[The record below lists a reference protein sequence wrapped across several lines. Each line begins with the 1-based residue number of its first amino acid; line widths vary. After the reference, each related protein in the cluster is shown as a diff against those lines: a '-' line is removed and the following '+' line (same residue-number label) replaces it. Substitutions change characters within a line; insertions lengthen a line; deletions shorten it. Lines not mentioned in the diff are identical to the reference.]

1 MNDIFS
7 IDKFIEE
14 KVKDMFNFDFWMPDL
29 TNRQGAE
36 YNDNLKAFHYIFSL
50 GEDGKT
56 YLWNKYITWNSTLSD
71 FYEKDF
77 TKDELDFLRLIE
89 KAKQDAINKYGSL
102 SEDININK
110 PIESFNFKS
119 F

>member
-29 TNRQGAE
+29 TNRQSDK

-56 YLWNKYITWNSTLSD
+56 YLWNKYITWNSTLSN

-77 TKDELDFLRLIE
+77 TKDELDFLRLI
-89 KAKQDAINKYGSL
+89 KGFTA
-102 SEDININK
+102 
-110 PIESFNFKS
+110 
-119 F
+119 